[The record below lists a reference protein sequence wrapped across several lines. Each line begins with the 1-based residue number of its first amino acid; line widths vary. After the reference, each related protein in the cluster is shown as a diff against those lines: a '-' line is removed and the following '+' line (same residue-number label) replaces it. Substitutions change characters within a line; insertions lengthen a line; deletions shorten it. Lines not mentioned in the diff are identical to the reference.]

1 MSHVRGW
8 SIGLLSAALVATAL
22 VPGLA
27 RGQAS
32 GQLRPGDGR
41 AVPAIDGVDPVS
53 GKRVSLA
60 HWAGKPVV
68 INVWGSWCHPC
79 NKEAP
84 QLARFAK
91 QHRGV
96 LLGLDVTDSKAGA
109 RAFYRRYRIAYP
121 SIFDPKAKL
130 FIGKLGGKGVPTTLF
145 LDRRHR
151 IVAEVLGK
159 STVSQ
164 LQRGL
169 SRASR

>member
-1 MSHVRGW
+1 MSRVRGW
-8 SIGLLSAALVATAL
+8 AIGLLSAALVAAAL

-41 AVPAIDGVDPVS
+41 AVPALAGVDPVS
-53 GKRVSLA
+53 GQRISLA
-60 HWAGKPVV
+60 RWAGKPVV

-91 QHRGV
+91 RHRGV

-109 RAFYRRYRIAYP
+109 RAFYRRYRIVYP

-130 FIGKLGGKGVPTTLF
+130 FLGKLGGRGVPTTLF

-151 IVAEVLGK
+151 IVAEILGK

-164 LQRGL
+164 LERGL
-169 SRASR
+169 SRASG